1 MFIFKSFPISHLTPQ
16 DKADSVCF
24 QSVFTI
30 KSDIVSNFL
39 HFQEN
44 PLALACW
51 VNNMEIVRL
60 LLDQTDVD
68 LNSTARVINL

>member
-1 MFIFKSFPISHLTPQ
+1 MFIFKTFSISHLTPQ

-24 QSVFTI
+24 QSVITI
-30 KSDIVSNFL
+30 KSAIVSNFL
-39 HFQEN
+39 HVQEN